1 MNPKK
6 MKNTIALLLL
16 LSSAAASAQG
26 LDPEQLFAQDLA
38 AMTSLTQIQELAE
51 KTLQAEQYARYEQ
64 VMKRLVE
71 LRPFDPVFKL
81 NLAKAYA
88 LQDKKSEAYNDLIAL
103 QKAGLS
109 YPVADHPGFDLIKD
123 TNVFTYI
130 EEGMQQNATAF
141 GEGERAFTVSHHYS
155 GMLFENL
162 AWDSAGQRFLLGSV
176 RSGAV
181 YQYTESGG
189 FEEYMPAG
197 NPASGP
203 WGVIDLVVD
212 QNNDLLWLASAT
224 LPHYNG
230 TTQQNFGRA
239 MISKVKLSSGEV
251 LQNLMMPVSNQPRLI
266 TALHVTQS
274 GDLYFVNA
282 FDSTFFQIKQGTN
295 TVNPVVALPAMTSIK
310 AITSNTDESLLY
322 VSDYELG
329 LFVINTETWQV
340 APLVKGTSGF
350 FAGINDLFYDD
361 GDLVGIQSGVQPA
374 RLMRYVL
381 KQDLLLQN
389 LFPIEASH
397 PDFDHLGNGVL
408 VGDHVYYAA
417 NTQWTKI
424 NGLGRL
430 LPDTSW
436 EPLKVMKSPTR
447 YRMEE
452 HMLQQQKMEE
462 IKRKRGLK

>member
-1 MNPKK
+1 

-16 LSSAAASAQG
+16 MCSAAATAQG

-38 AMTSLTQIQELAE
+38 AMNSLPQLQELAE

-109 YPVADHPGFDLIKD
+109 YPVADNPGFDLIKD
-123 TNVFTYI
+123 TNVFGYI
-130 EEGMQQNATAF
+130 EDGMQQNAAHF
-141 GEGERAFTVSHHYS
+141 GEGETAFTVSHHYS

-162 AWDSAGQRFLLGSV
+162 AWDNAGQRFLLGSV

-181 YQYTESGG
+181 YQYSEGGG

-197 NPASGP
+197 NPATGP

-212 QNNDLLWLASAT
+212 QDHDLLWLASAT

-239 MISKVKLSSGEV
+239 MISKVKLSTGEV

-295 TVNPVVALPAMTSIK
+295 AVNPVVALPGMTSIK
-310 AITSNTDESLLY
+310 AITSNADESLLY
-322 VSDYELG
+322 VSDFELG

-340 APLVKGTSGF
+340 APLVKDTSGF
-350 FAGINDLFYDD
+350 FAGMNDLFYDD

-374 RLMRYVL
+374 RLMRFVL
-381 KQDLLLQN
+381 KQDLFLQN

-397 PDFDHLGNGVL
+397 PDFDYLGNGVL

-417 NTQWTKI
+417 NTQWAKT

-430 LPDTSW
+430 LPDASW

-452 HMLQQQKMEE
+452 HMLQQQKIEE